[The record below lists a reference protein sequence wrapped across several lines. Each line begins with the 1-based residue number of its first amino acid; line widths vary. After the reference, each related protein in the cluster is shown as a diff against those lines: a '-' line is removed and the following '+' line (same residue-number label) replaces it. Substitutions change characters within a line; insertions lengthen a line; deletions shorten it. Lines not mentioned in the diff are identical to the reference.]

1 MGYKLFIT
9 LILAGFVVLFIIQ
22 NVAVVEVRFLIW
34 TLQIS
39 KSLLIFL
46 LFAIGMIMGW
56 ALNGFLVFRQ
66 RRAGNAEKQIPPPSE
81 AD

>member
-1 MGYKLFIT
+1 MGYKLIIT

-22 NVAVVEVRFLIW
+22 NVAVVDVRFLVW

-56 ALNGFLVFRQ
+56 AFNGYLVYRQ
-66 RRAGNAEKQIPPPSE
+66 RKTGKAEKQLTPP
-81 AD
+81 A